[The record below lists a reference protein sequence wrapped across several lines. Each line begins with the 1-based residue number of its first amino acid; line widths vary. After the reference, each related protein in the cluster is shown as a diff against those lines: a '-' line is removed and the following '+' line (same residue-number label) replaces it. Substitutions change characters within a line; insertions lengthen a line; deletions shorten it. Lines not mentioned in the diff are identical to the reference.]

1 MPPQADPPREPSPP
15 TQHVAALDAQG
26 ALDSA
31 TIAAIVRGEKQAF
44 AMLVERYQGSIYGF
58 LRARLLQPNDAED
71 LTQEVFLRCFRFR
84 DRIQVS
90 ASLRPWLLGI
100 ARNVLSEYVRRNKR
114 RKEVAWTRTCLEL
127 DKLVEAEP
135 EPATP
140 QQEMADQLPACLDGL
155 ATSAR
160 QAIELRYDNRLP
172 LAEIGQKLRRSE
184 GAARLLMFRARQALK
199 NCLTSKSGDTPHED
213 DHA

>member
-1 MPPQADPPREPSPP
+1 MSSQADSPRDPSRSTSHAP
-15 TQHVAALDAQG
+15 ALDAQG
-26 ALDSA
+26 ALDPA
-31 TIAAIVRGEKQAF
+31 LIAAIVRGDKQAF
-44 AMLVERYQGSIYGF
+44 AQLVERYQGSIYGF

-135 EPATP
+135 EPASP
-140 QQEMADQLPACLDGL
+140 QQELADQLPACLDGL

-199 NCLTSKSGDTPHED
+199 NCLTSKSGDLAVQD

>member
-1 MPPQADPPREPSPP
+1 MPPEADPPPAAPP
-15 TQHVAALDAQG
+15 AVDASAELDPAMIEALVKGDK
-26 ALDSA
+26 
-31 TIAAIVRGEKQAF
+31 TAF
-44 AMLVERYQGSIYGF
+44 AQLVARYQGSVFGYM
-58 LRARLLQPNDAED
+58 RARLLQVSDAED

-84 DRIQVS
+84 DRIRVS

-114 RKEVAWTRTCLEL
+114 SKEVAWTRTCLEL
-127 DKLVEAEP
+127 DKLAEP
-135 EPATP
+135 EVPENP
-140 QQEMADQLPACLDGL
+140 NQELADQLPTCLDGL

-172 LAEIGQKLRRSE
+172 IAEIGQKLRRSE

-199 NCLTSKSGDTPHED
+199 NCLTSKVGPVPDAGEQP
-213 DHA
+213 